1 MSNVIKLTEKDL
13 RSIIGGVI
21 EEQLTNPQQGQPQPS
36 GAAVTTTQT
45 QKPTSPMAA
54 APTNEMHVDEEGKVV
69 EGGLP
74 EILAAKRAVRH
85 HLDHAHQHAKKL
97 THLSGINPDANT
109 ICKDLEEVINTYESL
124 YGLPKPKEVKQ
135 PKK

>member
-21 EEQLTNPQQGQPQPS
+21 EEQLTNPQPQPS
-36 GAAVTTTQT
+36 GAAVPTTQT

-54 APTNEMHVDEEGKVV
+54 APTNEMHVDGEGKVV